1 MHRRNKIFKLNV
13 AIRDGMIGVKKLKF
27 PMKRRKLAAV
37 GRVNVDVLR
46 FPAVADEQKGP
57 EWFMTKAKAEKLN
70 ALYDTLKELGAEA
83 KTETKA
89 WAH

>member
-57 EWFMTKAKAEKLN
+57 KWFMIKAKGDKLD
-70 ALYDTLKELGAEA
+70 ALYDTLKELGAKV